1 MHALSVETVFAIY
14 HLTFPW
20 LKAGSIMCGS
30 SSNQHFHQSSFQK
43 NMSIR
48 KARWCRAEGEKE
60 DREEN
65 QQPPQCT
72 WEHSQSC
79 RFVPQV
85 CLLCHCKTISKSHL
99 FVIILPS
106 MRHDILHTCCS

>member
-60 DREEN
+60 DRGEPAASPVHLGTLPEL
-65 QQPPQCT
+65 P
-72 WEHSQSC
+72 
-79 RFVPQV
+79 V
-85 CLLCHCKTISKSHL
+85 CSPGL
-99 FVIILPS
+99 FTLP
-106 MRHDILHTCCS
+106 L